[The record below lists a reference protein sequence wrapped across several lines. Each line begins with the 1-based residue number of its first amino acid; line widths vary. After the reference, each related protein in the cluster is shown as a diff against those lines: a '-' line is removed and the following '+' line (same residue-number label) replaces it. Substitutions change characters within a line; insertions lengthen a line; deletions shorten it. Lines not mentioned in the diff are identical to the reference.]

1 MSQRRITT
9 AVKPGPAQARLFGD
23 LASEPAPP
31 AREASPRSTF
41 VDPSPHVLTIGPES
55 LQAFLERSRSRAVFE
70 IRRLIRGSDYSA
82 FYERYHDKGRCP
94 YHPALMAG
102 LVLYA
107 LMRGRRSLRQIEA
120 FAREN
125 VSAWWL
131 TGGACPDHASIGR
144 FISRFGDLLARD
156 LFEELTAK
164 ILKAT
169 GTSGSDL
176 AGDGTTIPSMAKRF
190 GLLCEEAA
198 REKAAELR
206 AEATKLPPALRA
218 KVERKAASYERAAE
232 AAKRKVH
239 PTGKNPTTRSVKV
252 ARADPEATHQRLK
265 NGLPAPSYKP
275 TILSN
280 EARIVVAHDVQS
292 SSENAAVDGL
302 CEQAKRVSGD
312 DLECVRL
319 DAGFFSGAVI
329 QTLLDRDVANPLVT
343 DQAVAAKLRG
353 KKPPKYLPKT
363 SFKYDE
369 EGDTY
374 ECPAGETLKLI
385 KHRKARR
392 TKIYGGAPCLACPLR
407 PDCTKSKTG
416 RTVERYYKQEEL
428 LQAMR
433 EVMANPL
440 AQQSYA
446 KRSAMV
452 EPVFADLR
460 QRQGFWRFLRAGL
473 KSVRVEFAL
482 QATAHNLLKFLSLT
496 LSGRLS
502 AFLGALGAL
511 QLRNRALAIPQ
522 RSELAAA

>member
-1 MSQRRITT
+1 
-9 AVKPGPAQARLFGD
+9 LFGD
-23 LASEPAPP
+23 LADDPVATPV
-31 AREASPRSTF
+31 EAAPRSRF
-41 VDPSPHVLTIGPES
+41 VDPSPHALTIGPES
-55 LQAFLERSRSRAVFE
+55 LQAFLERSRSREVFE
-70 IRRLIRGSDYSA
+70 IRRLIREADYRG
-82 FYERYHDKGRCP
+82 FYSRYHGKGRAP
-94 YHPALMAG
+94 YHPALMSG

-107 LMRGRRSLRQIEA
+107 LMRGRRSLREIEA

-144 FISRFGDLLARD
+144 FISRFGDLLAQD

-198 REKAAELR
+198 REKASELR
-206 AEATKLPPALRA
+206 ASAARLPSPLREKL
-218 KVERKAASYERAAE
+218 ERKAASYERAAE
-232 AAKRKVH
+232 ATTRKVH

-292 SSENAAVDGL
+292 SSENAAINGL
-302 CEQAKRVSGD
+302 CEQAKRVGGGE
-312 DLECVRL
+312 LECVRL
-319 DAGFFSGAVI
+319 DAGFFSGAVL
-329 QTLLDRDVANPLVT
+329 QTLLDQDVANPLVT
-343 DQAVAAKLRG
+343 DQAVVSKLRG

-369 EGDTY
+369 ESDTY
-374 ECPAGETLKLI
+374 ECPAGEILKLV
-385 KHRKARR
+385 KHRKVRH
-392 TKIYGGAPCLACPLR
+392 TKIYGGAPCLTCPLR
-407 PDCTKSKTG
+407 RGCTKSKTG
-416 RTVERYYKQEEL
+416 RTVERYYKQEKL

-433 EVMANPL
+433 HVMTNPL
-440 AQQSYA
+440 AQESYA

-473 KSVRVEFAL
+473 KNVRIEFAL
-482 QATAHNLLKFLSLT
+482 QALAHNLLKFLSLT
-496 LSGRLS
+496 LPDRLY
-502 AFLGALGAL
+502 ALL
-511 QLRNRALAIPQ
+511 RALAALHSAD
-522 RSELAAA
+522 RSPAAFREATRLAFA